1 MTPLFDQHSLE
12 RWFDHFQSKA
22 ENKILVLLQAGG
34 EKFIDI
40 ARRNGSY
47 KDQSSFIYR
56 IYNCEKRRSGCR
68 ELY

>member
-34 EKFIDI
+34 ELIRQPVNIKGVGLQKKSHCLILVVM
-40 ARRNGSY
+40 Y
-47 KDQSSFIYR
+47 W
-56 IYNCEKRRSGCR
+56 
-68 ELY
+68 